1 MLFQFVKSISQFFSN
16 FFQHR
21 LTPASRLKRSMGMK
35 YSTLSPFVK
44 SNSKF
49 FSIFFK
55 STARAAFQH
64 LERSGIVIYHT
75 FSFCQINFRK
85 FFDFFQF
92 QPRNNT
98 RSASI
103 IDRIV
108 VDLFPFAKRIILQQ
122 EVLRRPCISLDFA
135 INQPHSRP
143 LRSRTV

>member
-21 LTPASRLKRSMGMK
+21 LTPACRLKRSMGMK

-103 IDRIV
+103 IRETIFGGDFVFCDIV
-108 VDLFPFAKRIILQQ
+108 KCERQQYSKAKIKT
-122 EVLRRPCISLDFA
+122 EGAGS
-135 INQPHSRP
+135 
-143 LRSRTV
+143 